1 MFDLDK
7 INETVPFLAQ
17 LTSESGNAMFVYIVL
32 LGAGVLVGMLIM
44 LKILFVS
51 MRRADEKCLTQFNE
65 MLDKQE

>member
-32 LGAGVLVGMLIM
+32 LGAAVLIGILIM

-51 MRRADEKCLTQFNE
+51 MRRADQKCLTQFNE
-65 MLDKQE
+65 MLDTQE